1 MKPIPFWLD
10 REREVSF
17 GALQG
22 NHDFEVAIVGA
33 GIAGLQAAFLCCVAS
48 GLRVAV
54 LEARQIGLQACGRS
68 TAKVTSQHGFE
79 YASLIRNFCQEGAK
93 LYAAANEKAKEKIA
107 ALCSAMADRANLEA
121 KPAFVH
127 AEDKQQAEKFRR
139 KADAGASLGSRR
151 ILVRCGPARGPTG
164 ALRFSGQYQFDPYLD
179 LCGLARLV
187 SDSTK
192 HA

>member
-1 MKPIPFWLD
+1 M
-10 REREVSF
+10 
-17 GALQG
+17 QG
-22 NHDFEVAIVGA
+22 NHDFEIAIVGA

-54 LEARQIGLQACGRS
+54 LKARQIGLQACGRS

-93 LYAAANEKAKEKIA
+93 LYAAAMKRRKRKSQRFARPWRIGRTWKRNLPLSTLKTNNRRRSYAVRPTPA
-107 ALCSAMADRANLEA
+107 RLLDRAEFLS
-121 KPAFVH
+121 
-127 AEDKQQAEKFRR
+127 D
-139 KADAGASLGSRR
+139 ADLPG
-151 ILVRCGPARGPTG
+151 GPTG
-164 ALRFSGQYQFDPYLD
+164 ALRFSGQYQFDPYLY

-192 HA
+192 YA